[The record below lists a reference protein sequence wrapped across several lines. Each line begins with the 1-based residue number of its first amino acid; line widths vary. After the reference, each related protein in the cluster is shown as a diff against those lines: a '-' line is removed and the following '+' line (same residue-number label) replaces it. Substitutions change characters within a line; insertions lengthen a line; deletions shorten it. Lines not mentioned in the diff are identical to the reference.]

1 MPPKTS
7 TNIGIPSYGANMS
20 NANAN
25 MSGFA
30 STSPQ
35 SQKTPIIQT
44 TSQIRS
50 QDSSNI
56 QKLDTEL
63 QRKSASPV
71 QQYTTIN
78 GYMVPISSGT
88 GLTQNGQ
95 QESDAI
101 VQGRIDAQK
110 RIDEQRKQQENQV
123 KAAQTSTSSTSSS
136 TTTTTSTRTPEQEKM
151 YSAYSDVLKEL
162 EQQKVTMKSEYDAL
176 KARASAENQLLMD
189 TIKSKFDRLR
199 SKMIDSNSRLL
210 AQVEKNQYTSEAF
223 RYTPNQAAGTLYQS
237 EQEGIDR
244 LKALD
249 EEENNALI
257 QAANAKAKGDYD
269 ALASYLG
276 QVDKINQDRLNVLK
290 EQSDLAL
297 QIDKTIS
304 DSKTVTKDGAIAPKT
319 TKDQLDVAENLAPF
333 LLSQVAGMD
342 TIAQENFF
350 KSQADKF
357 GIPVE
362 LLKSATEGYKT
373 ERSDKTKGSKT
384 SSTAKLTATEKKANT
399 FSAINQI
406 IDNQIVDNKT
416 GVPYVDSNGFF
427 TPVGFKSILKAALE
441 DGVSKKEILQEYGQ
455 YLYLPD
461 IDNYGL
467 TEADKKTLGISD
479 E

>member
-1 MPPKTS
+1 MPPKT
-7 TNIGIPSYGANMS
+7 TANVGIPSYGINMS

-30 STSPQ
+30 TTAPQ
-35 SQKTPIIQT
+35 SVATKKAPIIQT
-44 TSQIRS
+44 TSQIRA
-50 QDSSNI
+50 QDTSNI
-56 QKLDTEL
+56 QKLDTAL
-63 QRKSASPV
+63 QRKSAAPV

-78 GYMVPISSGT
+78 GYSVPVSGAT
-88 GLTQNGQ
+88 GITQGQ
-95 QESDAI
+95 EPDAV

-110 RIDEQRKQQENQV
+110 RIDEQRKQQEAQA
-123 KAAQTSTSSTSSS
+123 KAAQTGTSTTTTSS
-136 TTTTTSTRTPEQEKM
+136 TTTSTRTPEQDKM
-151 YSAYSDVLKEL
+151 YSAYSDVLKDL
-162 EQQKVTMKSEYDAL
+162 EQQKSKLTSEYDSL

-189 TIKSKFDRLR
+189 TIKSKFERLR
-199 SKMIDSNSRLL
+199 NKMIDSNSRLL
-210 AQVEKNQYTSEAF
+210 AQVEKNQYTSDAF
-223 RYTPNQAAGTLYQS
+223 RYTPNQAAGTLYKS

-257 QAANAKAKGDYD
+257 QAANAKSKGDYD
-269 ALASYLG
+269 ALSSYLG

-290 EQSDLAL
+290 EQSDIAL

-319 TKDQLDVAENLAPF
+319 TKDQIDVAENLAPF
-333 LLSQVAGMD
+333 LLSQIAGMD
-342 TIAQENFF
+342 TVAQENFF
-350 KSQADKF
+350 KSQAEKF
-357 GIPVE
+357 SIPVE

-373 ERSDKTKGSKT
+373 ERSDKAK
-384 SSTAKLTATEKKANT
+384 TAKTTSGTKLTESERKANT

-416 GVPYVDSNGFF
+416 GVPYVDANGFF

-441 DGVSKKEILQEYGQ
+441 DGLSKKEVLQEYGQ

-467 TEADKKTLGISD
+467 TDADKKTLGISD
-479 E
+479 D